1 MERLPS
7 TRWKKNVD
15 MGMRLGRAIIE
26 HCLDMI
32 YNHVT
37 ITISKAR
44 RRESLTKKTR
54 YDCLYHL

>member
-26 HCLDMI
+26 HCLDVI
-32 YNHVT
+32 YNYVT
-37 ITISKAR
+37 TTISKTR
-44 RRESLTKKTR
+44 RPES
-54 YDCLYHL
+54 